1 MASRGQDSRLARQ
14 RAQRANARAV
24 REGRSVIPRSITE
37 PVRKAQA
44 RASGERVFGDL
55 PRSRT
60 DSTKIRDIEGYDAG
74 EVKKRLGKT
83 DSGSRAQIFDAE
95 YWEDL
100 QYEGEDDD
108 DPFWY
113 H

>member
-1 MASRGQDSRLARQ
+1 VPSGGQDARLARQ
-14 RAQRANARAV
+14 RAQRATARAV
-24 REGRSVIPRSITE
+24 REGRPALPPSITG

-44 RASGERVFGDL
+44 RAGLERTFGDL
-55 PRSRT
+55 PRSRE
-60 DSTKIRDIEGYDAG
+60 DSTRIRDIEGYNSR
-74 EVKKRLGKT
+74 EVMSRLGKT
-83 DSGSRAQIFDAE
+83 DEDSKSQVFEVE

-100 QYEGEDDD
+100 RYEGEDDD

>member
-1 MASRGQDSRLARQ
+1 VPPGGQDARLARQ

-24 REGRSVIPRSITE
+24 REGRSVLPKSITE

-44 RASGERVFGDL
+44 RASLERTFGDL

-60 DSTKIRDIEGYDAG
+60 DSTRIRDIEGYNAG
-74 EVKKRLGKT
+74 EVKSRLGKA
-83 DSGSRAQIFDAE
+83 DSESQGQVYEAD

>member
-1 MASRGQDSRLARQ
+1 MAPGGQDQRLARQ

-24 REGRSVIPRSITE
+24 RQGRSVIPRSISE

-44 RASGERVFGDL
+44 RATLERTFGDL

-60 DSTKIRDIEGYDAG
+60 DSTRIRDIEGYNAG
-74 EVKKRLGKT
+74 EVKSRLGKT
-83 DSGSRAQIFDAE
+83 DSESKAQVYDVE

-108 DPFWY
+108 DPYWY

>member
-1 MASRGQDSRLARQ
+1 MPPGGQDARLARQ
-14 RAQRANARAV
+14 RAQRATARAL
-24 REGRSVIPRSITE
+24 RQGQPTLPKSITG

-44 RASGERVFGDL
+44 GASLERTFGDL
-55 PRSRT
+55 RRSRT
-60 DSTKIRDIEGYDAG
+60 DSTRIRDIEGYNPQ
-74 EVKKRLGKT
+74 EVKRRLGKA
-83 DSGSRAQIFDAE
+83 DSDSQAQVYDAE

>member
-1 MASRGQDSRLARQ
+1 MPPRGQDSAQARQ
-14 RAQRANARAV
+14 RAQRANARAL
-24 REGRSVIPRSITE
+24 RQGRSVLPRSITS

-44 RASGERVFGDL
+44 RADLERVFGDL

-60 DSTKIRDIEGYDAG
+60 DSTRIRDLEGYNVG
-74 EVKKRLGKT
+74 EVKSRLGKA
-83 DSGSRAQIFDAE
+83 DADNQAQVYDVE